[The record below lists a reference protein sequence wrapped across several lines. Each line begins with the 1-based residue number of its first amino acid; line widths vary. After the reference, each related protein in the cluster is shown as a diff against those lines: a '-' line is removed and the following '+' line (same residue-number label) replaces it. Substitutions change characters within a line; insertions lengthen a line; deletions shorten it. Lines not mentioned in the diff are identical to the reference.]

1 MDTAERYEVFLRN
14 RITELI
20 TERGISE
27 HRLSLDL
34 GRSGSY
40 IRAITNGL
48 ALPSIKELFN
58 IMVYFE
64 VSPAEFFEGLETDNT
79 LRSKLCEKLREL
91 DENTLQ
97 KVELFIEWIKNP
109 RR

>member
-1 MDTAERYEVFLRN
+1 MDTTKRYEAFLRS
-14 RITELI
+14 RITELV
-20 TERGISE
+20 TRRGISE
-27 HRLSLDL
+27 HRLSLEL

-64 VSPAEFFEGLETDNT
+64 VSPADFFEGLETDNT
-79 LRSKLCEKLREL
+79 LRSQLREKLREL
-91 DENTLQ
+91 DDDTLQ
-97 KVELFIEWIKNP
+97 KVELFIEWIENP
-109 RR
+109 KS

>member
-1 MDTAERYEVFLRN
+1 MDTTERYEAFLRS
-14 RITELI
+14 RITELV
-20 TERGISE
+20 TRRGISE
-27 HRLSLDL
+27 HRLSLEL

-64 VSPAEFFEGLETDNT
+64 VSPAEFFEGLETDKT
-79 LRSKLCEKLREL
+79 LRSQLREKLREL
-91 DENTLQ
+91 DDDTLQ
-97 KVELFIEWIKNP
+97 KVELFIEWIENP
-109 RR
+109 KS